1 MIYSS
6 QWNRKLNLIKIK
18 NMKKIIRT
26 LDFYEYD
33 DGCVTKEGSN
43 FTKDDEK
50 LFPISDVVE
59 IKNMKYIL
67 TKKEEEEEN
76 NDEES
81 TSGGTETQG

>member
-1 MIYSS
+1 
-6 QWNRKLNLIKIK
+6 
-18 NMKKIIRT
+18 MKKFVRT
-26 LDFYEYD
+26 LDFYGYD

-76 NDEES
+76 NDE

>member
-1 MIYSS
+1 
-6 QWNRKLNLIKIK
+6 
-18 NMKKIIRT
+18 MKKIIRT

-33 DGCVTKEGSN
+33 DGCITKEGSN

-67 TKKEEEEEN
+67 TKKEEEEN